1 MEKSNSIISKQTAK
15 GEAFD
20 LYHRP
25 DGELMCAEFAR
36 STMRTMSKKQ
46 IVEHVYFRKI
56 RNQFSIFP
64 ENVKILVGPKLWKNQ
79 SIAGMTWGKTIVIS
93 EDLID
98 EYIIGGCPQTLI
110 EALANEGA
118 NAHINTDMF
127 VSLIN
132 RTVGRSFA
140 DRYSL
145 KVGKIIANY
154 FLRRRDLY

>member
-1 MEKSNSIISKQTAK
+1 MEKNNSFISKRTVK

-36 STMRTMSKKQ
+36 SAMRTMSKKQ
-46 IVEHVYFRKI
+46 IVEHVYFHKI
-56 RNQFSIFP
+56 RNHFSIFP
-64 ENVKILVGPKLWKNQ
+64 DNVRILVGPKLWKNQ
-79 SIAGMTWGKTIVIS
+79 SVAGMTWGKTIVIS

-98 EYIIGGCPQTLI
+98 EYIVGGCPQTLI

-118 NAHINTDMF
+118 NAHLNKDMF

-140 DRYSL
+140 DRYS
-145 KVGKIIANY
+145 KKAGEIIANY